1 MKPLQLTLIN
11 FGPYEHETIDFT
23 KLAGASVFLI
33 SGKTGSGK
41 TTIFDAITF
50 ALYGESATDDRSAQ
64 SLRSDFADPR
74 VPTEVDLTFEH
85 QGTVYQVNR
94 QPKQTL
100 DKKRGTGQK
109 TYESTGKLAIF
120 DDQGKKQQEITK
132 MRDINIKLRD
142 VLQIGPKQFVQIVLL
157 PQGDFRRFLV
167 ASSTDK
173 ETVLRKIFRTQLY
186 QRWGD
191 ALKDMLKAQK
201 AKIKTANNAIEQDLK
216 QVQWMDAPA
225 DIANQPVSD
234 QIAVL
239 TAQQVQATAALKDIQ
254 KQQLTAQT
262 NYETANTQLSNDARM
277 NDQIMG
283 LERQKQQQITLQ
295 SQQDQYRQL
304 QQQIE
309 HLTWANTLKPQY
321 DRLQEFQADVEA
333 DQEQLT
339 TILGAIN
346 RSSKRQADQQATQQ
360 QLQRQQSSQ
369 DQRLHDQTILVRQ
382 RPAFQKV
389 AALKD
394 QLTSAQ
400 TTFAKINDH
409 LTAQKQ
415 QIADL
420 NQRSNQ
426 LAEKLAERP
435 AISDSLAQL
444 RQTGEWLLNAK
455 KQVDQLTDR
464 QTGIQQLTEQIN
476 RDSKRLDDLAVQVT
490 SQQTAYDQLRNTW
503 LSNQIANLVDQLA
516 PGTPCPVC
524 GSRTHPSPAQV
535 ANLPQVSDIQI
546 KQAEQQLQT
555 IKSRQAGASSKLSEE
570 NKHLSDQK
578 QRLEQDFAALLTE
591 FKQREVANE
600 ETQSLPALSQLVAN
614 QLADNQNQQQLLD
627 KQLSDLKRKAEQQE
641 TIQQQLET
649 SQKQVDQLQADYQ
662 DAQSACQK
670 YQVQLNDVQESLPA
684 DFANL
689 QELDDHLAEL
699 KRLSADF
706 DQAVSDNRQALQ
718 NAAAE
723 LATANGKKVTLN
735 RSMAD
740 TKNKI
745 AKIQN
750 ALTTAINQQ
759 FHTTDWHI
767 LQELLSQ
774 LDTLD
779 KKQAQLVDYQD
790 QLKNV
795 AAAIT
800 TYQKIIGDHQPVD
813 LDAKKARVAQLAAI
827 RDELTDRYSK
837 AHDVAL
843 FNNDRLKRIKQND
856 AAIHDQLEQTT
867 ELEQLVQTVSGDSDA
882 KLGLERYVL
891 RAELIEILQVANEH
905 LKQLSSGRYFLQLHK
920 EAGTYQKDTGL
931 EIDVYDDNVGQTR
944 SVHTLSGGE
953 SFIAALSLALALG
966 EVIQNESGGI
976 SIDTLFVDEGFG
988 SLDQESL
995 AMAMGA
1001 LENIESNSRMIG
1013 IISHVTMLQESI
1025 PYQIKV
1031 QAQGQ
1036 GKSTTSVIR
1045 P

>member
-1 MKPLQLTLIN
+1 M
-11 FGPYEHETIDFT
+11 
-23 KLAGASVFLI
+23 
-33 SGKTGSGK
+33 
-41 TTIFDAITF
+41 
-50 ALYGESATDDRSAQ
+50 
-64 SLRSDFADPR
+64 
-74 VPTEVDLTFEH
+74 
-85 QGTVYQVNR
+85 
-94 QPKQTL
+94 
-100 DKKRGTGQK
+100 
-109 TYESTGKLAIF
+109 
-120 DDQGKKQQEITK
+120 
-132 MRDINIKLRD
+132 
-142 VLQIGPKQFVQIVLL
+142 
-157 PQGDFRRFLV
+157 
-167 ASSTDK
+167 
-173 ETVLRKIFRTQLY
+173 
-186 QRWGD
+186 
-191 ALKDMLKAQK
+191 
-201 AKIKTANNAIEQDLK
+201 
-216 QVQWMDAPA
+216 
-225 DIANQPVSD
+225 
-234 QIAVL
+234 
-239 TAQQVQATAALKDIQ
+239 
-254 KQQLTAQT
+254 
-262 NYETANTQLSNDARM
+262 
-277 NDQIMG
+277 
-283 LERQKQQQITLQ
+283 
-295 SQQDQYRQL
+295 
-304 QQQIE
+304 
-309 HLTWANTLKPQY
+309 
-321 DRLQEFQADVEA
+321 
-333 DQEQLT
+333 
-339 TILGAIN
+339 
-346 RSSKRQADQQATQQ
+346 
-360 QLQRQQSSQ
+360 
-369 DQRLHDQTILVRQ
+369 HDQTILVRQ

-535 ANLPQVSDIQI
+535 ADLPQVSDTQI

-627 KQLSDLKRKAEQQE
+627 KQLSDLKRKAQQQE
-641 TIQQQLET
+641 TIQRQLET
-649 SQKQVDQLQADYQ
+649 SQKQVDQLQVDHQ
-662 DAQSACQK
+662 DAQSARQK

-699 KRLSADF
+699 KRLSANF

-837 AHDVAL
+837 EYDVAL

-995 AMAMGA
+995 AMAMGT

>member
-1 MKPLQLTLIN
+1 M
-11 FGPYEHETIDFT
+11 
-23 KLAGASVFLI
+23 
-33 SGKTGSGK
+33 
-41 TTIFDAITF
+41 
-50 ALYGESATDDRSAQ
+50 
-64 SLRSDFADPR
+64 
-74 VPTEVDLTFEH
+74 
-85 QGTVYQVNR
+85 
-94 QPKQTL
+94 
-100 DKKRGTGQK
+100 
-109 TYESTGKLAIF
+109 
-120 DDQGKKQQEITK
+120 
-132 MRDINIKLRD
+132 
-142 VLQIGPKQFVQIVLL
+142 
-157 PQGDFRRFLV
+157 
-167 ASSTDK
+167 
-173 ETVLRKIFRTQLY
+173 
-186 QRWGD
+186 
-191 ALKDMLKAQK
+191 
-201 AKIKTANNAIEQDLK
+201 K
-216 QVQWMDAPA
+216 QVQWLDAPA

-239 TAQQVQATAALKDIQ
+239 TAQQAQATAALKDIQ

-309 HLTWANTLKPQY
+309 HLMWANTLKPQY
-321 DRLQEFQADVEA
+321 DRLQELQADVEA
-333 DQEQLT
+333 DQKQLT
-339 TILGAIN
+339 TILVAIN

-535 ANLPQVSDIQI
+535 ADLPQVSDTQI

-627 KQLSDLKRKAEQQE
+627 KQLSDLKRKAQQQE
-641 TIQQQLET
+641 TIQRQLET
-649 SQKQVDQLQADYQ
+649 SQKQVDQLQVDHQ
-662 DAQSACQK
+662 DAQSARQK

-699 KRLSADF
+699 KRLSANF

-837 AHDVAL
+837 AYDVAL

-995 AMAMGA
+995 AMAMGT